1 MSENPDRVNFTV
13 DPGWNPVPVRVITT
27 GHPLFAEVG
36 ALTESVGDAPV
47 TVNPLTG
54 QPYAAP
60 FDANTDITG
69 QINKINLGLTGG
81 AGFTQRLIFG
91 ELVLDVRGA
100 YGLST
105 IQHNPDN
112 GDNHI
117 GNLLVSL
124 GYSIPL

>member
-1 MSENPDRVNFTV
+1 MYADKAGTQ
-13 DPGWNPVPVRVITT
+13 
-27 GHPLFAEVG
+27 
-36 ALTESVGDAPV
+36 PV
-47 TVNPLTG
+47 TVNPLNG

-60 FDANTDITG
+60 FDAETEITS

-91 ELVLDVRGA
+91 ELVLDVRCA

-117 GNLLVSL
+117 GNLLVSI